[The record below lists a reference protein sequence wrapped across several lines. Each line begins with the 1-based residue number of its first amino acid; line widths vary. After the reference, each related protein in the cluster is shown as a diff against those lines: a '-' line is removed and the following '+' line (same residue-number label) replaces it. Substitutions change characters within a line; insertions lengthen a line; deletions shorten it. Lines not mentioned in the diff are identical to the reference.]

1 MVSKSEAR
9 RTILVL
15 EAGVD
20 DSQYNPLVGEQMA
33 TGAFEVIDLRNETPS
48 TPVASE
54 AGQSLAPGLAL
65 RTSLVLR
72 SVNP

>member
-20 DSQYNPLVGEQMA
+20 DSQYNPLVGEPMA
-33 TGAFEVIDLRNETPS
+33 TGAFEVIDLRN
-48 TPVASE
+48 
-54 AGQSLAPGLAL
+54 
-65 RTSLVLR
+65 
-72 SVNP
+72 